1 MMNISS
7 DPILTGKIKHF
18 FKEGRNLLGKPHG
31 DIVPDINIG
40 GLGVAPQHNQIHF
53 NEETKGLK
61 LTPNEDSNINK
72 TYLNGVLVTEEV
84 PLNHG
89 D

>member
-40 GLGVAPQHNQIHF
+40 GLGVAP
-53 NEETKGLK
+53 
-61 LTPNEDSNINK
+61 
-72 TYLNGVLVTEEV
+72 
-84 PLNHG
+84 
-89 D
+89 

>member
-1 MMNISS
+1 MKQRNENQEVDTRVHMMNISS

-40 GLGVAPQHNQIHF
+40 GLGVAP
-53 NEETKGLK
+53 
-61 LTPNEDSNINK
+61 
-72 TYLNGVLVTEEV
+72 
-84 PLNHG
+84 
-89 D
+89 